1 MNMILPDYV
10 KTDLGSIQI
19 APEVI
24 EIIAGMA
31 TVETAGV
38 AGMSGGFVGGITEL
52 LGRKNLSKGVKVEVG
67 QKETAIDVSIVIE
80 YGYRIPEVSSNVQ
93 ENVKEAVQSMTGL
106 EVVEVNVHIHDVQ
119 FKTNEKPEEE
129 STQRVK

>member
-24 EIIAGMA
+24 EIISGMA

-80 YGYRIPEVSSNVQ
+80 YGYRIPEVSANVQ
-93 ENVKEAVQSMTGL
+93 QNVKDAVQSMTGL

-119 FKTNEKPEEE
+119 FKSNEKPEEE
-129 STQRVK
+129 SPQRVK